1 MNSFISDTDSLAIDE
16 TANSDNNDHVLTKAL
31 KDIRRE
37 NLNRVIFAQLNI
49 NSIRNKFDVLSLEV
63 RGSVDILLITETKI
77 DQLFPTKQFLMA
89 GYSEPYRLDRN
100 QHGGGLLVYVREDI
114 PSHNLKIRSISN
126 IEALFIEINLRKN
139 KWLLC
144 CSFNPHKN
152 LILTHLNDIQV
163 ILDVQSSKYENF
175 LLVGDFNCE
184 PTDSKMIDFCQT
196 YNLTNLIK
204 DYTCFKN
211 ALNPTCIDLMLTNKP
226 KSFMRSTVIESDLS
240 DFHKMTVTVMKSVFA
255 KQRPDIIQY
264 RDLKNFSNENY
275 RHDLILEI
283 SKSKSNNYLQKDFHI
298 LANKMF
304 NKHVSIK
311 SKYGR
316 ANQAPFMNKSISK
329 AIMKR
334 NFGKQ

>member
-77 DQLFPTKQFLMA
+77 DQSFPTKQFLMA

-114 PSHNLKIRSISN
+114 PSHNLKIRSIS
-126 IEALFIEINLRKN
+126 IEALFIEINLRKK

-144 CSFNPHKN
+144 CSYNPHKN

-163 ILDVQSSKYENF
+163 ILDIQSSKYKSF
-175 LLVGDFNCE
+175 LLFGDFNC
-184 PTDSKMIDFCQT
+184 
-196 YNLTNLIK
+196 
-204 DYTCFKN
+204 
-211 ALNPTCIDLMLTNKP
+211 
-226 KSFMRSTVIESDLS
+226 
-240 DFHKMTVTVMKSVFA
+240 
-255 KQRPDIIQY
+255 
-264 RDLKNFSNENY
+264 
-275 RHDLILEI
+275 
-283 SKSKSNNYLQKDFHI
+283 
-298 LANKMF
+298 
-304 NKHVSIK
+304 
-311 SKYGR
+311 
-316 ANQAPFMNKSISK
+316 
-329 AIMKR
+329 
-334 NFGKQ
+334 